1 MLCCRPAWVL
11 AGATLLLCSCGS
23 FPLPKVYLL
32 GDAGAPTPGVTD
44 EGGFEGGL
52 PDIGLMTVMVPD
64 YLDTTDIIRRTAVN
78 QVITSENGRWGER
91 LSLGITDALAA
102 DLARRL
108 PDVVIENQ
116 SAQESPRRLKVE
128 VERFEIADDG
138 RCSITARWQV
148 SSVAGKPLSNKEQG
162 SFILAASSGS
172 DAAAALAMTELID
185 QLAGQVALT
194 VQASLLTQ

>member
-44 EGGFEGGL
+44 EGRL